1 MLEAED
7 EQDAC
12 AATKAKAEEAAEL
25 AEFDEGIPYNDE
37 ATKVCLGQWFCVH
50 VSCCCMLSH
59 RPIVSLFNR
68 MYCGQ
73 VSVQTPPYKP

>member
-1 MLEAED
+1 MLGAED

-37 ATKVCLGQWFCVH
+37 ASKVGLNPGLQINRITLLCLFLIL
-50 VSCCCMLSH
+50 M
-59 RPIVSLFNR
+59 PYANVSL
-68 MYCGQ
+68 
-73 VSVQTPPYKP
+73 T

>member
-1 MLEAED
+1 MEAED

-37 ATKVCLGQWFCVH
+37 ASKVRNKYIHYFCF
-50 VSCCCMLSH
+50 LS
-59 RPIVSLFNR
+59 
-68 MYCGQ
+68 
-73 VSVQTPPYKP
+73 